1 MLNLSESENPRIT
14 SPASAYDDMASP
26 EFHTSP
32 RTDIPVLPHN
42 TRTGRSSDDRGSIR
56 DDEAMRSEDAYAP
69 RQQASKDGADFGR
82 RPSGSASIR
91 SDSTGTT
98 NAQSATATSGM
109 IIPNKSTIAEEEI
122 EVSYGREMRESSGTV
137 IDPREGVRELDTTD
151 GEHDNW
157 DKRAALGGLNGLS
170 ARLRSVQSEDDDM
183 GDVRSDEYDKI
194 SLGRVSVTSDRSI
207 GGSKVP
213 GGQTSVT
220 GEEQERLRRDYEFK
234 IATMQSRIIS
244 LERDLEQRVLDTQ
257 QTTSRLEEELEGF
270 RKASPENFFS

>member
-1 MLNLSESENPRIT
+1 M
-14 SPASAYDDMASP
+14 
-26 EFHTSP
+26 
-32 RTDIPVLPHN
+32 V
-42 TRTGRSSDDRGSIR
+42 
-56 DDEAMRSEDAYAP
+56 
-69 RQQASKDGADFGR
+69 
-82 RPSGSASIR
+82 
-91 SDSTGTT
+91 
-98 NAQSATATSGM
+98 
-109 IIPNKSTIAEEEI
+109 IPNKSTIAEEEI
-122 EVSYGREMRESSGTV
+122 EVPYGRDMRESSGTV